1 MIKLFFLALIL
12 CLSTATVY
20 AQTETDLSGVW
31 TGTLFQNE
39 GGIAERFELY
49 FDLEQIGPAIKG
61 KAYVRLGDLYAEMK
75 LSGYRTGSGGWRIT
89 ETEILR
95 SDKAGLAVSWCMKQY
110 ELRVD
115 YREGNWVLNG
125 PWWGSSE
132 YGTCIPGTI
141 TLRRKGNIAWLP
153 VFGGQHPVYVQAH
166 RQVHHRDHPL
176 HGGFGIGSD
185 EHAVAG
191 IGLAG

>member
-1 MIKLFFLALIL
+1 MIKSLTLTLLLTLSLAR
-12 CLSTATVY
+12 LS
-20 AQTETDLSGVW
+20 AQPEVDLSGVW

-49 FDLEQIGPAIKG
+49 FDIEQIGPAIKG
-61 KAYVRLGDLYAEMK
+61 KAYVRLGELYAEMK

-95 SDKAGLAVSWCMKQY
+95 SDKAGMAVSWCMKDY

-132 YGTCIPGTI
+132 YGPCIPGTI
-141 TLRRKGNIAWLP
+141 TLRRKGS
-153 VFGGQHPVYVQAH
+153 VV
-166 RQVHHRDHPL
+166 
-176 HGGFGIGSD
+176 
-185 EHAVAG
+185 
-191 IGLAG
+191 